1 MNNSLRD
8 VIVQLPWPGYEAG
21 EMPGDLSSD
30 LGSVI
35 RFVLKNI
42 PLLFPGCLQSPPTVS
57 EEKKKNNCWITGA
70 GIPWV
75 LVSGIVRFRGSKEV
89 LRINPLSKFSVFM
102 KRKLLARSYDD
113 SGYWPS

>member
-57 EEKKKNNCWITGA
+57 EGKKKTIVGSQEQEFHGCWFQ
-70 GIPWV
+70 V
-75 LVSGIVRFRGSKEV
+75 
-89 LRINPLSKFSVFM
+89 
-102 KRKLLARSYDD
+102 
-113 SGYWPS
+113 

>member
-35 RFVLKNI
+35 CFVLKNI

-57 EEKKKNNCWITGA
+57 EEEKKKKQLLDHRSRNSMGV
-70 GIPWV
+70 G
-75 LVSGIVRFRGSKEV
+75 FRYS
-89 LRINPLSKFSVFM
+89 
-102 KRKLLARSYDD
+102 
-113 SGYWPS
+113 